1 MEPPKGSLDL
11 CSTYTKW
18 LNLDIFSLFVRSGT
32 CWSQTCQPLWPLR
45 SCVRRWE
52 QRAALPSS
60 SPSHSSGS
68 MMKVGVPRRKILH
81 ISLCA
86 LSHLLWP
93 FYTTA
98 TALLLY
104 KFTSMTNNAC
114 CAMNTSSHRAKF
126 IFMPPR
132 QRQPG
137 MEILCFR
144 FVCPAVSFSWRWSQ
158 EISLNWVQMSDELIR
173 F

>member
-1 MEPPKGSLDL
+1 MEHPKGSLDL

-32 CWSQTCQPLWPLR
+32 CWSQTWQPLWPLR

-52 QRAALPSS
+52 QCAALPSS

-86 LSHLLWP
+86 LSRLLWP
-93 FYTTA
+93 FYTSAKLWLISQASGQQSQSKVYFYASTPA
-98 TALLLY
+98 TAGDGDIMFSVCL
-104 KFTSMTNNAC
+104 SG
-114 CAMNTSSHRAKF
+114 RV
-126 IFMPPR
+126 
-132 QRQPG
+132 
-137 MEILCFR
+137 IL
-144 FVCPAVSFSWRWSQ
+144 VKVISQ
-158 EISLNWVQMSDELIR
+158 GISLNRVQTSTWTNGWTD
-173 F
+173 